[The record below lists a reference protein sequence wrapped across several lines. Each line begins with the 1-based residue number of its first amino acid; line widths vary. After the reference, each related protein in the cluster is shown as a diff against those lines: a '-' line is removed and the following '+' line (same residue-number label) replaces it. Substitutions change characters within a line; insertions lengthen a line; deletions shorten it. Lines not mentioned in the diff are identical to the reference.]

1 MWPYRVEADV
11 DDIYF
16 VQELVRVGAPC
27 WVLHPSNGI
36 RPVAEGIAGMAPC
49 TPIEESIGR
58 SLMREL
64 CEEGQQ
70 MVTVTKLHKKNTE
83 LMYPGENDGS
93 KYLDDLRNHTRL
105 QQHKHN
111 VGHTVLGREGGRALR
126 EGGRPHAGKWHLMF
140 TKHERHCGYVGAA
153 E

>member
-93 KYLDDLRNHTRL
+93 KYLDDYVTTPACSNISITWATRYL
-105 QQHKHN
+105 
-111 VGHTVLGREGGRALR
+111 
-126 EGGRPHAGKWHLMF
+126 
-140 TKHERHCGYVGAA
+140 A
-153 E
+153 EKEDEP